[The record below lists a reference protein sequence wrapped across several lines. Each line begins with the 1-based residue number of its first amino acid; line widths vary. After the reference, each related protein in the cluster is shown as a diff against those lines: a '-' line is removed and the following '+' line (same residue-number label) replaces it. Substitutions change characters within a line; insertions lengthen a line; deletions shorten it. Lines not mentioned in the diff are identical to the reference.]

1 MIDFLLKRY
10 SHMNKLLKNDLEQ
23 LGSLLESTAKISQS
37 VLNGI
42 DKRPTSSKPNINK
55 RTNLSAIGLGA
66 ANTLELF
73 MKRFD
78 PSMVASSGPRYWGY
92 VTGGATPAA
101 VVGDWLTSIYDQNTQ
116 ATKGSGDVSA
126 IIEIETIEL
135 LLDFFGLP
143 DSFLG
148 GFVTGATLSNF
159 TSLAVGRQWLGMKLG
174 KDIARDGN
182 FEELNIAS
190 ATPHSSALKCLSMLG
205 IGRNNIQYIETMKGN
220 REAIDIQ
227 KLENYIKNLSG
238 KPFLLISSAGTV
250 NSTDFDDFKA
260 IAKLKKK
267 YEFWWHIDA
276 AFGAFAA
283 CSPLFE
289 NLVDGWEFS
298 DSITIDCHKW
308 LNVPYDSA
316 VFLIKKEHRHLQLD
330 TFKNSNAPY
339 LGDPIENF
347 NYLNFLPENS
357 RRLRAL
363 PTWFTLLAY
372 GKSGYQEIVENCVK
386 LAKEFGK
393 LIEDSS
399 KFELLAPVRLNTVC
413 FKVSDFENLPSFL
426 EHLNQSGEVF
436 MTPTKYLGEA
446 GIRAAFVN
454 WRTTPRDLEIAM
466 AAMIKALNESKTKQN

>member
-1 MIDFLLKRY
+1 
-10 SHMNKLLKNDLEQ
+10 MNKQLKNDLEQ
-23 LGSLLESTAKISQS
+23 LDSLLESTKKISQS
-37 VLNGI
+37 VLAGI
-42 DKRPTSSKPNINK
+42 NKRPTSSESNLNK
-55 RTNLSAIGLGA
+55 KISLSAKGLGT
-66 ANTLELF
+66 ANTLDLF

-78 PSMVASSGPRYWGY
+78 SSMIASSGPRYWGY
-92 VTGGATPAA
+92 VTGGTTPAA
-101 VVGDWLTSIYDQNTQ
+101 IMGDWLTSVYDQNTQ
-116 ATKGSGDVSA
+116 ATKGLGDVSA
-126 IIEIETIEL
+126 TIEIETIEL
-135 LLDFFGLP
+135 LLNFFGLP

-159 TSLAVGRQWLGMKLG
+159 TCLAVGRQWLGEKFG
-174 KDIARDGN
+174 KNIAENGGC
-182 FEELNIAS
+182 EELNIAS

-205 IGRNNIQYIETMKGN
+205 IGRNNIQSIETMKGD

-227 KLENYIKNLSG
+227 ELENYIKSLSG
-238 KPFLLISSAGTV
+238 KPFLLVSSAGTV

-260 IAKLKKK
+260 IAKLKER
-267 YEFWWHIDA
+267 YDFWWHIDA

-298 DSITIDCHKW
+298 DSIAIDCHKW

-316 VFLIKKEHRHLQLD
+316 VFLIKKEYRHLQLE

-339 LGDPIENF
+339 LGDPLENF

-372 GKSGYQEIVENCVK
+372 GKSGYQEIVEGCVS

-399 KFELLAPVRLNTVC
+399 AFELLAPVRLNTVC
-413 FKVSDFENLPSFL
+413 FKPSNLKDLPSFL
-426 EHLNQSGEVF
+426 ERLNQSGEVF

-446 GIRAAFVN
+446 GVRAAFVN
-454 WRTTPRDLEIAM
+454 WRTTSEDLKIAM
-466 AAMIKALNESKTKQN
+466 KAMTKALGNED